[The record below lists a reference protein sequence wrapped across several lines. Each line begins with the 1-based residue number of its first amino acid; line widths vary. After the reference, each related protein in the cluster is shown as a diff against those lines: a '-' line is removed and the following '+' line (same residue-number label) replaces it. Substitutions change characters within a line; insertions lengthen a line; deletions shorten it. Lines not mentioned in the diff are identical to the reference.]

1 MGYFTPSDRTTPLR
15 GLCSVRTSALFVNDV
30 VQTLAAFDV
39 DQEVFVVRQTLAE
52 PAYTDPEYP
61 ELSRR
66 EATRLLLERAMDAR
80 GAELADLEDRVIRLN
95 MNVASDVAR
104 RYRGRGVAADD
115 LDQVAQL
122 GLVKAVKGFD
132 ASRSTDFLSFAVPTV
147 RGELR
152 RYFRDNGWAVR
163 PPRSIQELQARITA
177 IEGELSQELGRSPRP
192 SEIAERLDVPLD
204 RVVDALAANGCF
216 SPTSLDADLG
226 DSDDAGLVDRLGGAD
241 PAYKSAEARV
251 VLKPLFAQLD
261 DRERLILEM
270 RFVRGCTQAEIGK
283 AVGVTQMQV
292 SRILAGLLTR
302 MREQMPAA

>member
-1 MGYFTPSDRTTPLR
+1 M
-15 GLCSVRTSALFVNDV
+15 
-30 VQTLAAFDV
+30 
-39 DQEVFVVRQTLAE
+39 RQALAE
-52 PAYTDPEYP
+52 PAYTDPELP

-66 EATRLLLERAMDAR
+66 EATRILLDRAQAATPAER
-80 GAELADLEDRVIRLN
+80 ADLEDRVVRLN
-95 MNVASDVAR
+95 MTVASDVAR

-132 ASRSTDFLSFAVPTV
+132 PGRSTDFLSFAVPTV

-163 PPRSIQELQARITA
+163 PPRSIQELQARITG
-177 IEGELSQELGRSPRP
+177 IEGELAQELGRSPRP

-241 PAYKSAEARV
+241 PGFRSAEARV
-251 VLKPLFAQLD
+251 VLKPLFDGLD

-270 RFVRGCTQAEIGK
+270 RFVRGCTQAEIGE

-292 SRILAGLLTR
+292 SRLLAGLLSR
-302 MREQMPAA
+302 MRAQMPPAA

>member
-1 MGYFTPSDRTTPLR
+1 
-15 GLCSVRTSALFVNDV
+15 V

-251 VLKPLFAQLD
+251 ILKPLFAQLD